1 MSKLRQFSMNINIS
15 YAFINYK
22 FKYFILLWTKKL
34 YQMRTNYYARL
45 SIVIDYNSLKQN
57 ALTM

>member
-1 MSKLRQFSMNINIS
+1 MNINIS

-34 YQMRTNYYARL
+34 YKIITNYYVRL
-45 SIVIDYNSLKQN
+45 
-57 ALTM
+57 